1 VLEVE
6 KLGQTTVGKV
16 KTEWLT
22 KGALSPTES
31 EMKAL
36 VSTAFRNET
45 VTGFV
50 PVGFLSRSGRE

>member
-22 KGALSPTES
+22 KGALSPTVYHSGLYDYHSGKMFIIEIKCAFLPRS
-31 EMKAL
+31 FL
-36 VSTAFRNET
+36 VT
-45 VTGFV
+45 
-50 PVGFLSRSGRE
+50 